1 MDAYPRKR
9 QFLDIQ
15 DVMFEKCGR
24 RLFHF
29 LAAFVPILG
38 KKQKIIKFV
47 YRAFSL
53 SRNKK

>member
-15 DVMFEKCGR
+15 DFMFEKCGR
-24 RLFHF
+24 RLFQF
-29 LAAFVPILG
+29 LAAFAPILG